1 MKRITTL
8 FLTLFFVLALAACG
22 GAAEETDPNVIVN
35 VLDDGTVHTIY
46 LNEQGTHERELLEFP
61 GGSTIENLFEADG
74 SRIETG
80 TDPEG
85 SVRVHTYDKDQN
97 HISEIGDLADGT
109 HYELYFDENGEIIP
123 DISILPD
130 KGPQMTDEAEMPE
143 NPVLEYDEN
152 GTLRKEIFTDT
163 DGSVYE
169 HYYDENGNHIK
180 ETSRLID
187 GSYHEF
193 EYDLEGNVINEVH
206 N

>member
-8 FLTLFFVLALAACG
+8 FLTLFFALALSACG

-80 TDPEG
+80 TDSEG

-109 HYELYFDENGEIIP
+109 HYELYFDENGEIIL

-130 KGPQMTDEAEMPE
+130 KGPQMTDDSEMPE
-143 NPVLEYDEN
+143 NPVLE
-152 GTLRKEIFTDT
+152 
-163 DGSVYE
+163 
-169 HYYDENGNHIK
+169 YDENGNHIK